1 MNTYKLEL
9 DDNDL
14 RELSLALQERPYKSV
29 AAVIAKIGEQVQKQL
44 DSPRTEPDGNAQAHL
59 CTI

>member
-29 AAVIAKIGEQVQKQL
+29 AAVISKIGEQVQRQI
-44 DSPRTEPDGNAQAHL
+44 DAAPAADEIASAQPE
-59 CTI
+59 